1 LTYNNSLTCPR
12 CGLKR
17 SGPSSFCPVC
27 GFEFSNDAAPDGN
40 EGPASSTGERSG
52 PSLHQKRTPIF
63 PLPSPSRADRNSSGR
78 EPFPVPTSTSTP
90 NVPETKGFD
99 FLSFFGWRKL
109 SGTVIA
115 IDPPYMA
122 KPEFNWFS
130 FISKLII
137 GLILLPFIIGFIIVA
152 IVFSIFLSIFS
163 FGRNRPGFLSSLAS
177 QVVGFFLTGKLFG
190 PKEQVPVRDIRLRD
204 DVGQEHLIRIRGE
217 LVAGNLN
224 VGDEVEVEGFDR
236 RGTLMFRRG
245 HNKRTRAEILV
256 KPK

>member
-1 LTYNNSLTCPR
+1 LT
-12 CGLKR
+12 
-17 SGPSSFCPVC
+17 
-27 GFEFSNDAAPDGN
+27 
-40 EGPASSTGERSG
+40 
-52 PSLHQKRTPIF
+52 
-63 PLPSPSRADRNSSGR
+63 
-78 EPFPVPTSTSTP
+78 PTQ
-90 NVPETKGFD
+90 NVPEAEGFD

-122 KPEFNWFS
+122 KPEFNWAS
-130 FISKLII
+130 FIIKFAI
-137 GLILLPFIIGFIIVA
+137 GLILFPFIIA
-152 IVFSIFLSIFS
+152 ALVFSIFWS
-163 FGRNRPGFLSSLAS
+163 FFFGSGRNRPGFFSSLAS

-190 PKEQVPVRDIRLRD
+190 PKDQVPVRDIRLRD
-204 DVGQEHLIRIRGE
+204 EVGQEHLVRIRGE
-217 LVAGNLN
+217 LLAGNLN

>member
-1 LTYNNSLTCPR
+1 MGNSPNNCPR

-17 SGPSSFCPVC
+17 SGPASFCPVC
-27 GFEFSNDAAPDGN
+27 GFEFFNGAAPGGN
-40 EGPASSTGERSG
+40 EGPASSTGDRRG
-52 PSLHQKRTPIF
+52 PSSRQKRTPIF
-63 PLPSPSRADRNSSGR
+63 PLPSPSRVDRDSSGR
-78 EPFPVPTSTSTP
+78 EPFPVPTSTPTQ
-90 NVPETKGFD
+90 NVTDAQGFD
-99 FLSFFGWRKL
+99 FLRFFGWSKL

-122 KPEFNWFS
+122 KPEFKWPS
-130 FISKLII
+130 FLIKLTIGLAIFPLII
-137 GLILLPFIIGFIIVA
+137 GAIIAGVFFSLINSLFG
-152 IVFSIFLSIFS
+152 
-163 FGRNRPGFLSSLAS
+163 FGRNRPGFFSSLAS

-204 DVGQEHLIRIRGE
+204 EVGQEYLVRIRGE

-245 HNKRTRAEILV
+245 RNKRTRAEILV